1 MVLTV
6 APARRLLFAWHDVRN
21 FVRRVYE
28 GAIEDNVPFL
38 ASALTFDALLAA
50 IPLGLLILSL
60 VGHMLSVG
68 ADARQIEVHEYL
80 ARLFPASAPGGGP
93 DPFGPIVKLAEGAVR
108 SRGTLSLFGIPL
120 FVWFS
125 TRLFASLRSALCSLF
140 DSPETR
146 PWLTGKLYDVA
157 LVIAT
162 GVLFVANTAFSE
174 GVTIM
179 MRRSGVYSFLEFFA
193 AQLLAYLFLLAL
205 FVMVFKLAPAHRV
218 RWDTALVAGLC
229 CSVGVEVAKQVLS
242 YYFVNLVRPDSL
254 VSDAT
259 LGALILF
266 VGWVYYMTLV
276 FLIGGQVAQVYDFRR
291 RQAAQRALLSD

>member
-1 MVLTV
+1 VVTV
-6 APARRLLFAWHDVRN
+6 GPAQRLFFVWHDARN

-28 GAIEDNVPFL
+28 GAMEDNVPFL

-60 VGHMLSVG
+60 IGHLLSVG
-68 ADARQIEVHEYL
+68 AGTRQIEVHEYL
-80 ARLFPASAPGGGP
+80 VRLLPQRAEGAGP
-93 DPFGPIVKLAEGAVR
+93 DPFAPIITLAEGVVR
-108 SRGTLSLFGIPL
+108 SRGTLGLFGLPL

-125 TRLFASLRSALCSLF
+125 TRLFGSLRSALCSLF

-146 PWLTGKLYDVA
+146 SWLTGKLYDIA
-157 LVIAT
+157 LVVAT

-174 GVTIM
+174 GVAIL
-179 MRRSGVYSFLEFFA
+179 MRRSGVYSFVEYFA
-193 AQLLAYLFLLAL
+193 AQLIAYGFLLAL
-205 FVMVFKLAPAHRV
+205 FVMVFKFAPAHRV

-229 CSVGVEVAKQVLS
+229 CSIGVEVARQVLS
-242 YYFVNLVRPDSL
+242 FYFQNLVRADRL

-276 FLIGGQVAQVYDFRR
+276 VLIGGQVAQVYEFRR
-291 RQAAQRALLSD
+291 RQAAQRALLRD